1 MRLAL
6 RVIGRPD
13 EDTTGPL
20 VAQFDER
27 GGLIGRADTARLVL
41 PDPKR
46 TVSRF
51 HAHVSFE
58 NGKFLIEDMGSTNPA
73 AVNGRPLDS
82 GQRMELKLGD
92 RVRIGSYLLA
102 AEAGSADVE
111 PIEGPMSEPSPPPSD
126 EIFAHTRIVQRDATP
141 PAGAMPGGRMPSRGA
156 DLWRAFQEG
165 AGAQIDLPDG
175 PTPEHMRML
184 GAMVRAMVGGMRRLL
199 QMRTLVKQEL
209 EADVTQL
216 RPRQNNPLKF
226 ATDDARAVA
235 ALLKPPLPGFSS
247 GPVAV
252 DEVMIDLQVH
262 TIATRVAMKVA
273 IGRVLARF
281 EPQALE
287 QRLQGSGGMF
297 QRLLPGSR
305 KAALW
310 DLYLEQQRAIRS
322 DAAEGFQAAFAQA
335 FAEAYE
341 REIARFKNATLTK
354 PQTVSIDYH
363 R

>member
-1 MRLAL
+1 MLLAL
-6 RVIGRPD
+6 RVVARPE
-13 EDTTGPL
+13 EDTGGPL

-58 NGKFLIEDMGSTNPA
+58 DGRFLIEDMGSTNPA
-73 AVNGRPLDS
+73 AVNGRPLAA
-82 GQRMELKLGD
+82 GQRMELKPGD
-92 RVRIGSYLLA
+92 RVRIGGYALLA
-102 AEAGSADVE
+102 EPGTDGMAEAEAFAQ
-111 PIEGPMSEPSPPPSD
+111 PPTE
-126 EIFAHTRIVQRDATP
+126 EIYAHTRIVSRDAL
-141 PAGAMPGGRMPSRGA
+141 PATGMLPGGRVPSRAA
-156 DLWRAFQEG
+156 DLWRAFQDG
-165 AGAQIDLPDG
+165 AGTAIELPDG
-175 PTPEHMRML
+175 PTPEAMRTL
-184 GAMVRAMVGGMRRLL
+184 GAMVRSMVGGIRRLMQL
-199 QMRTLVKQEL
+199 RLLVKQEL
-209 EADVTQL
+209 DADVTQL

-226 ATDDARAVA
+226 APDDARALA

-262 TIATRVAMKVA
+262 TLATRAAMRIA
-273 IGRVLARF
+273 IERVLARF

-287 QRLQGSGGMF
+287 QRLQGGSVL

-310 DLYLEQQRAIRS
+310 DLYLEQQRVIRT

-341 REIARFKNATLTK
+341 REIGRMKSGAATR
-354 PQTVSIDYH
+354 PATVALDLH